1 MAATRRTY
9 EIVLSNIE
17 ADLRSGAV
25 KPGDQLP
32 GERSL
37 AEKHGI
43 SRASVREA
51 VRILDA
57 MGVVRTSS
65 GSGPNSGAIV
75 VSNPAA
81 GLSSAFRYHVA
92 TRHLPVQDIVQ
103 TRILLE
109 TWAGRAAALHE
120 RDNDAALDG
129 ARGMLD
135 AMDDPD
141 IDQEIF
147 HLLDAQ
153 FHVAVASL
161 AGNAVIETIMAA
173 LSESIR
179 GYVIAVIETI
189 MAALSESIRGYVIEA
204 VDKVGDWADIAV
216 TLRQQH
222 HGILDAIS
230 DHDPD
235 AAELRLREHIEWFY
249 HRTLPAE
256 PDAAAPPTR

>member
-17 ADLRSGAV
+17 TDLRSGAI

-32 GERSL
+32 GERAL
-37 AEKHGI
+37 AQTYGI

-92 TRHLPVQDIVQ
+92 TRHLPVRDIVE

-109 TWAGRAAALHE
+109 TWVGRAAAQQE
-120 RDNDAALDG
+120 RDGAELDG
-129 ARGMLD
+129 VRGLLA
-135 AMDDPD
+135 AMDDPGL
-141 IDQEIF
+141 DQEIF
-147 HLLDAQ
+147 HVLDAQ

-161 AGNAVIETIMAA
+161 AGNAVIETIMVS
-173 LSESIR
+173 LSQSIR
-179 GYVIAVIETI
+179 GYVN
-189 MAALSESIRGYVIEA
+189 EA
-204 VDKVGDWADIAV
+204 VDKVVDWEEIAV
-216 TLRQQH
+216 TLRHQH

-235 AAELRLREHIEWFY
+235 AAEVRLREHIEWFY
-249 HRTLPAE
+249 HRTLSPDPGTPAFPE
-256 PDAAAPPTR
+256 K